1 MSTTEVTTWATDLS
15 TIGAIYPFVGWEM
28 TMFILGL
35 IFWIGFHVWQIK
47 AENRT
52 YEEDLSK
59 LKKPEDIITAL
70 KTGRID

>member
-1 MSTTEVTTWATDLS
+1 MSTTEVTTWAADLS

-35 IFWIGFHVWQIK
+35 IFWIGFHVWQIR

-52 YEEDLSK
+52 YEEDLAK
-59 LKKPEDIITAL
+59 LRKPEDLMAAL
-70 KTGRID
+70 KTGKID